1 MVDSP
6 FVAAFLARWAFWVLL
21 GVGWLREALGPKG
34 IVIFLLS
41 WIAGLVGFQY
51 ASSPY
56 DGLFSPY
63 VAALDVALVFA
74 VFKGDVR
81 LT

>member
-1 MVDSP
+1 MVGSP
-6 FVAAFLARWAFWVLL
+6 FVAAFVARWAFWILL
-21 GVGWLREALGPKG
+21 GIGWLREALGPKG
-34 IVIFLLS
+34 LAIFLLL
-41 WIAGLVGFQY
+41 WLAGFVGFRY
-51 ASSPY
+51 AAYPY

-63 VAALDVALVFA
+63 VAALDVVLVFA

>member
-1 MVDSP
+1 MIGTP
-6 FVAAFLARWAFWVLL
+6 AVAAFLGWWGFWILL
-21 GVGWLREALGPKG
+21 ALGWWRGELGLKG
-34 IVIFLLS
+34 IAIFLLL
-41 WIAGLVGFQY
+41 WLAGFVGLRY
-51 ASSPY
+51 VR
-56 DGLFSPY
+56 DGGFWLSPY

>member
-6 FVAAFLARWAFWVLL
+6 FVAAFVARWAFWVLL
-21 GVGWLREALGPKG
+21 GMGWLREALRPKG
-34 IVIFLLS
+34 LAIFLLL
-41 WIAGLVGFQY
+41 WLAGLVGFRY
-51 ASSPY
+51 AASPY
-56 DGLFSPY
+56 DGLLSPY
-63 VAALDVALVFA
+63 IGALDVALVFA